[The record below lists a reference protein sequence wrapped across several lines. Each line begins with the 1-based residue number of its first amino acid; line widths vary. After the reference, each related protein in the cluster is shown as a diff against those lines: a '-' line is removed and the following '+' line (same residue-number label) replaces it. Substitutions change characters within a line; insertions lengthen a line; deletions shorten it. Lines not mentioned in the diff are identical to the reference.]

1 MLYRLEQELEQES
14 DAERLHGRQEKS
26 LPLLEDFK
34 IWLDQHQDKVMK
46 GGLLHKAIQYC
57 LNQWEYLVGYCQRG
71 ELKISN
77 ALAENAIRPF
87 AVGRKNWL
95 FADTTHGAKA
105 SAAWYSL
112 IETAKLHQLNPQAY
126 IEHLLENIAVADTPE
141 KLDQLLAWNVKLD
154 QPAQVRTA
162 QPH

>member
-1 MLYRLEQELEQES
+1 M
-14 DAERLHGRQEKS
+14 
-26 LPLLEDFK
+26 PLLEDFK

-71 ELKISN
+71 DLRISN